1 MRVHKLTFAAL
12 AVAAGFSLTA
22 CQNGDDGAAQSSPSS
37 AASAPVTSPSG
48 GASASAGTGAGGTA
62 KPSSGT
68 SSDGKG
74 TAGGTGSADS
84 GKSGTCKTDELT
96 ITAMD
101 STIGGDTEGT
111 VAVTLKNHGNRDCTL
126 PGYAGVD
133 LKTASGSLSAQRTGE
148 KAEPSTLKK
157 AASVS
162 FGVTYPLNTSGG
174 SGVRVTG
181 MVVTPPG
188 ERQSVTLAWPGAA
201 TLPVTEGSGSAVKVG
216 PIGSA
221 GQGG

>member
-37 AASAPVTSPSG
+37 AASASVPSSPSG
-48 GASASAGTGAGGTA
+48 GAPASAGTGAGTA
-62 KPSSGT
+62 KPSAGT

-74 TAGGTGSADS
+74 AAGGTGPADS
-84 GKSGTCKTDELT
+84 GTSGTCKTGELT

-101 STIGGDTEGT
+101 STIGGDTGGT

-133 LKTASGSLSAQRTGE
+133 LKTASGALSAQRTGE

-157 AASVS
+157 GASVS

-174 SGVRVTG
+174 SGVRITG

-201 TLPVTEGSGSAVKVG
+201 TLPVTEGSGSPVKVG